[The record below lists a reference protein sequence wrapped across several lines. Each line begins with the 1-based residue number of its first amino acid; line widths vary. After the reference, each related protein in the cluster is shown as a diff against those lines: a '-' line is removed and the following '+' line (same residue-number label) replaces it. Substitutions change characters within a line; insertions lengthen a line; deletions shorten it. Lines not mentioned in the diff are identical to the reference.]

1 MTTNFADQYGAL
13 LASSAPAA
21 PVAQTWQELVD
32 PAGLADAPPVG
43 DFKAYMTSY
52 VEGGGQL
59 SMDPE
64 GMKGIIA
71 DCDKH
76 IDELVQL
83 QQRAYE
89 DLYPETL
96 GIGEDGFPPAK
107 QLLTKYQHKARG
119 GGSLPH
125 HSSAVGYFDGLIAWV
140 TDFRDGLQTA
150 LDAYV
155 GTDGGTESRFNSIG
169 LE

>member
-1 MTTNFADQYGAL
+1 MTTNFADQFGAL

-59 SMDPE
+59 EMDPD
-64 GMKGIIA
+64 GMRDCIA
-71 DCDKH
+71 YCDNH
-76 IDELVQL
+76 IEEIRVL
-83 QQRAYE
+83 QRKAYN

-96 GIGEDGFPPAK
+96 GIGEHGFEPAR
-107 QLLTKYQHKARG
+107 QLLAKYQPKARG
-119 GGSLPH
+119 GGSLPK
-125 HSSAVGYFDGLIAWV
+125 HSSAVGYFQGLIEWV

-150 LDAYV
+150 LDAYLV
-155 GTDGGTESRFNSIG
+155 ADFGTEASFNSIG
-169 LE
+169 IE